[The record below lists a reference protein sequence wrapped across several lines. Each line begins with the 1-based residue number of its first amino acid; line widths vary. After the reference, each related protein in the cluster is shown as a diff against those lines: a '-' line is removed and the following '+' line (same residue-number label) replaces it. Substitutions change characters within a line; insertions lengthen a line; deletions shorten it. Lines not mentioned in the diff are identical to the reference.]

1 LLQAVVA
8 VVVMAVVVLAVYC
21 LALQQH
27 FLLAQHIQ
35 SLLEQAALV
44 AF

>member
-1 LLQAVVA
+1 VEAVAVQMVVA
-8 VVVMAVVVLAVYC
+8 GLAVYC

-35 SLLEQAALV
+35 
-44 AF
+44 